1 MVATTRILVMVFVA
15 AKVEIIQRRIYDVIK
30 FIIQIKK

>member
-1 MVATTRILVMVFVA
+1 MVATMRILVLVFVT